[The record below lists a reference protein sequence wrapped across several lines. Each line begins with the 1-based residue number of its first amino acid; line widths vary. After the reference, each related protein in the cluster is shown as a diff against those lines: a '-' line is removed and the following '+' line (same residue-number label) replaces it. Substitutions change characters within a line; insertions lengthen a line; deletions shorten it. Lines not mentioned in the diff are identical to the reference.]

1 MIGIIRHFYVICIMS
16 LGIIVFHAQPTF
28 AQKSQKN
35 QTTQEVVKSDSEQKN
50 AADYFIS
57 QKLEK
62 ARQKYLKALTAIE
75 NDDTLSIPRLFE
87 DAVQAL
93 NSLASY
99 PGIESNDD
107 FADLAQSIIDDYE
120 SYVQI
125 IDSLPE
131 SSSAFMLRNKIYQ
144 EVEEIDPNSP
154 AMSTLQFASSR
165 VSGAP
170 GIPGMTI
177 PLEINEY
184 VQKNIT
190 FLSQDKGRK
199 FFKKWIERSS
209 RWFPM
214 LKRIAKEE
222 DMPEEIIHLS
232 MIESALNP
240 NAVSWAKAVGMW
252 QFMQAAASDYG
263 LKMTPWVDE
272 RRDPEKS
279 TRAAMRYLKWLY
291 NEFGDWHLALAAYN
305 SGPNGPVRRGIARL
319 QKDAPTFWD
328 IREYLPKETKNYVP
342 LFIAT
347 SIICLNQEQYGFTKD
362 ELSFEPEYVY
372 ETYPIEG
379 SISLK
384 TLAKCLNEPI
394 ETLKSLNPE
403 LVGVTT
409 PPDSDKPYT
418 LKLPIGSKDL
428 FAANFSKLT
437 EEELNPWVIHTV
449 DKGETVS
456 SIAGQ
461 YAVNAQDIIGSNKL
475 PSGNKVK
482 KGMTLRIPREALGT
496 ASFAKAS
503 KDSISDSAPIL
514 SQNNAIAKSTNVD
527 VKQSQTVN
535 VNAPIQSNATSLTTS
550 SVASSET
557 VRNQE
562 APVQS
567 KSVETPIA
575 SGIVTKTVE
584 TAKTENMIASN
595 QSSNSPIASQ
605 SLVSTQQS
613 TSRIASNTPAKEN
626 VDSKVQNI
634 ESNQKKS
641 ARNHVKH
648 TVKSGETLYSLAQR
662 YGVRMTDL
670 RNWNG
675 IAFDANQLNE
685 GQELIVSSTASP
697 KLVYIQSEK
706 NREQTSTVKRGGKH
720 TVKKGETLA
729 QIADDYGVDLE
740 SLREANKIKKSGT
753 VLYGTVLR
761 IPNQKYADERATRAT
776 TKRRASG
783 STLKVHSL
791 KKGET
796 LSKIAALY
804 NVSERDL
811 RSWNPGIKA
820 HKIVRGQKIKLYS
833 KVTGKGSAS
842 DSRSKS
848 ASKLPKQYKVRKG
861 DSMKSIAS
869 KFGISVSQLKKK
881 NKKAANGDLKSGQT
895 LRLQ

>member
-1 MIGIIRHFYVICIMS
+1 MI
-16 LGIIVFHAQPTF
+16 LFHAPPVL
-28 AQKSQKN
+28 AQKSQ
-35 QTTQEVVKSDSEQKN
+35 QSQSTQQVLKSEGDQKN
-50 AADYFIS
+50 AADFVIS

-199 FFKKWIERSS
+199 FFKRWIERSS

-263 LKMTPWVDE
+263 LKMTSWVDE

-305 SGPNGPVRRGIARL
+305 SGPNGPVRRGVARI

-362 ELSFEPEYVY
+362 DLVFEPEYSY

-384 TLAKCLNEPI
+384 TLAKCLNEPV
-394 ETLKSLNPE
+394 ENLKNLNPE
-403 LVGVTT
+403 LVGLTT
-409 PPDSDKPYT
+409 PPDSDKPYD
-418 LKLPIGSKDL
+418 LKLPIGSKEI
-428 FAANFSKLT
+428 FAANFSKLS
-437 EEELNPWVIHTV
+437 EEELNPWVIHAV

-475 PSGNKVK
+475 PSGNKLK
-482 KGMTLRIPREALGT
+482 KGMSLRIPREALGT
-496 ASFAKAS
+496 ATIAKV
-503 KDSISDSAPIL
+503 KNDSIIESNPVAIQNNQTQTPLIANNNKPKDTILEQSQKKETSIRSNPNPVISSPVIAEKQTLIQSQPIESQVPSANSNAKVYSNA
-514 SQNNAIAKSTNVD
+514 SQNV
-527 VKQSQTVN
+527 
-535 VNAPIQSNATSLTTS
+535 
-550 SVASSET
+550 
-557 VRNQE
+557 
-562 APVQS
+562 
-567 KSVETPIA
+567 
-575 SGIVTKTVE
+575 
-584 TAKTENMIASN
+584 IASN
-595 QSSNSPIASQ
+595 QEVTTQIASKTDQ
-605 SLVSTQQS
+605 TKAEQ
-613 TSRIASNTPAKEN
+613 T
-626 VDSKVQNI
+626 
-634 ESNQKKS
+634 QKKS
-641 ARNHVKH
+641 GRAHVMH

-675 IAFDANQLNE
+675 ITFDANQLSE

-706 NREQTSTVKRGGKH
+706 NRDNSPSLKRGGKH

-729 QIADDYGVDLE
+729 QIADDYGVELE
-740 SLREANKIKKSGT
+740 SLRQENKIKRSGS
-753 VLYGTVLR
+753 VQYGTVLR
-761 IPNQKYADERATRAT
+761 IPNQKYADERATRAVS
-776 TKRRASG
+776 KRRASG

-796 LSKIAALY
+796 LSKIAAMY

-820 HKIVRGQKIKLYS
+820 NKIVRGQKIKLYA
-833 KVTGKGSAS
+833 KVTGKGSSS

-848 ASKLPKQYKVRKG
+848 SSKLPKQYKVRKG
-861 DSMKSIAS
+861 DSMKSIAN

-881 NKKAANGDLKSGQT
+881 NKKAGEGKLKAGQS

>member
-1 MIGIIRHFYVICIMS
+1 MVGIIKHIYGLCILS
-16 LGIIVFHAQPTF
+16 LCMILFHAPPVL
-28 AQKSQKN
+28 AQKSQ
-35 QTTQEVVKSDSEQKN
+35 QTQSTQQVLKSEGDQKN
-50 AADYFIS
+50 AADFVIS

-199 FFKKWIERSS
+199 FFKRWIERSS

-263 LKMTPWVDE
+263 LKMTSWVDE

-305 SGPNGPVRRGIARL
+305 SGPNGPVRRGVARI

-347 SIICLNQEQYGFTKD
+347 SIICLNQEQYGFPKD
-362 ELSFEPEYVY
+362 DLAFEPEYSY

-384 TLAKCLNEPI
+384 TLAKCLNEPV
-394 ETLKSLNPE
+394 ENLKNLNPE
-403 LVGVTT
+403 LVGLTT
-409 PPDSDKPYT
+409 PPDSDKPYD
-418 LKLPIGSKDL
+418 LKLPIGSKEI
-428 FAANFSKLT
+428 FAANFSKLS
-437 EEELNPWVIHTV
+437 EEELNPWVIHAV

-475 PSGNKVK
+475 PSGNKLK
-482 KGMTLRIPREALGT
+482 KGMSLRIPREALGT
-496 ASFAKAS
+496 ATIAKV
-503 KDSISDSAPIL
+503 KNDSIIESNPVAIQNNQTQTPLIANNNKPKDTILEQSQKKETSIRSNPNPVISSPVIAEKQTLIQSQPIESQVPSANSNAKVYSNA
-514 SQNNAIAKSTNVD
+514 SQNV
-527 VKQSQTVN
+527 
-535 VNAPIQSNATSLTTS
+535 
-550 SVASSET
+550 
-557 VRNQE
+557 
-562 APVQS
+562 
-567 KSVETPIA
+567 
-575 SGIVTKTVE
+575 
-584 TAKTENMIASN
+584 IASN
-595 QSSNSPIASQ
+595 QEVTTQIASKTDQ
-605 SLVSTQQS
+605 TKAEQ
-613 TSRIASNTPAKEN
+613 T
-626 VDSKVQNI
+626 
-634 ESNQKKS
+634 QKKS
-641 ARNHVKH
+641 GRAHVMH

-675 IAFDANQLNE
+675 ITFDANQLSE

-706 NREQTSTVKRGGKH
+706 NRDNSPSLKRGGKH

-729 QIADDYGVDLE
+729 QIADDYGVELE
-740 SLREANKIKKSGT
+740 SLRQENKIKRSGS
-753 VLYGTVLR
+753 VQYGTVLR
-761 IPNQKYADERATRAT
+761 IPNQKYADERATRAVS
-776 TKRRASG
+776 KRRASG

-796 LSKIAALY
+796 LSKIAAMY

-820 HKIVRGQKIKLYS
+820 NKIVRGQKIKLYA
-833 KVTGKGSAS
+833 KVTGKGSSS

-848 ASKLPKQYKVRKG
+848 SSKLPKQYKVRKG
-861 DSMKSIAS
+861 DSMKSIAN

-881 NKKAANGDLKSGQT
+881 NKKAGEGKLKAGQS

>member
-1 MIGIIRHFYVICIMS
+1 MVGIIKHIYGLCILS
-16 LGIIVFHAQPTF
+16 LCMILFHAPPVL
-28 AQKSQKN
+28 AQKSQ
-35 QTTQEVVKSDSEQKN
+35 QSQSTQQVLKSEGDQKN
-50 AADYFIS
+50 AADFVIS

-144 EVEEIDPNSP
+144 EVEEIDPYSP

-199 FFKKWIERSS
+199 FFKRWIERSS

-263 LKMTPWVDE
+263 LKMTSWVDE

-305 SGPNGPVRRGIARL
+305 SGPNGPVRRGVARI

-362 ELSFEPEYVY
+362 DLVFEPEYSY

-384 TLAKCLNEPI
+384 TLAKCLNEPV
-394 ETLKSLNPE
+394 ENLKNLNPE
-403 LVGVTT
+403 LVGLTT
-409 PPDSDKPYT
+409 PPDSDKPYD
-418 LKLPIGSKDL
+418 LKLPIGSKEI
-428 FAANFSKLT
+428 FAANFSKLS
-437 EEELNPWVIHTV
+437 EEELNPWVIHAV

-475 PSGNKVK
+475 PSGNKLK
-482 KGMTLRIPREALGT
+482 KGMSLRIPREALGT
-496 ASFAKAS
+496 ATIAKV
-503 KDSISDSAPIL
+503 KNDSIIESNPVAIQNNQTQTPLIANNNKPKDTILEQSQKKETSIRSNPNPVISSPVIAEKQTLIQSQPIESQVPSANSNAKVYSNA
-514 SQNNAIAKSTNVD
+514 SQNV
-527 VKQSQTVN
+527 
-535 VNAPIQSNATSLTTS
+535 
-550 SVASSET
+550 
-557 VRNQE
+557 
-562 APVQS
+562 
-567 KSVETPIA
+567 
-575 SGIVTKTVE
+575 
-584 TAKTENMIASN
+584 IASN
-595 QSSNSPIASQ
+595 QEVTTQIASKTDQ
-605 SLVSTQQS
+605 TKAEQ
-613 TSRIASNTPAKEN
+613 T
-626 VDSKVQNI
+626 
-634 ESNQKKS
+634 QKKS
-641 ARNHVKH
+641 GRAHVMH

-675 IAFDANQLNE
+675 ITFDANQLSE

-706 NREQTSTVKRGGKH
+706 NRDNSPSLKRGGKH

-729 QIADDYGVDLE
+729 QIADDYGVELE
-740 SLREANKIKKSGT
+740 SLRQENKIKRSGS
-753 VLYGTVLR
+753 VQYGTVLR
-761 IPNQKYADERATRAT
+761 IPNQKYADERATRAVS
-776 TKRRASG
+776 KRRASG

-796 LSKIAALY
+796 LSKIAAMY

-820 HKIVRGQKIKLYS
+820 NKIVRGQKIKLYA
-833 KVTGKGSAS
+833 KVTGKGSSS

-848 ASKLPKQYKVRKG
+848 SSKLPKQYKVRKG
-861 DSMKSIAS
+861 DSMKSIAN

-881 NKKAANGDLKSGQT
+881 NKKAGEGKLKAGQS

>member
-1 MIGIIRHFYVICIMS
+1 M
-16 LGIIVFHAQPTF
+16 LFHAPPTF
-28 AQKSQKN
+28 AQKSQKS
-35 QTTQEVVKSDSEQKN
+35 QPAQITSTEQDQKN
-50 AADYFIS
+50 AADFIIS

-170 GIPGMTI
+170 GIPGMSI
-177 PLEINEY
+177 PLDINEH

-199 FFKKWIERSS
+199 FFKRWIEKSS
-209 RWFPM
+209 RWFPL

-222 DMPEEIIHLS
+222 DMPEEIVHLS

-263 LKMTPWVDE
+263 LAMTNWIDE

-305 SGPNGPVRRGIARL
+305 SGPNGPVKRGIARL

-347 SIICLNQEQYGFTKD
+347 SIICLNQEQYGFAKD
-362 ELSFEPEYVY
+362 ELSFEPEYAY

-394 ETLKSLNPE
+394 ENLKNLNPE
-403 LVGVTT
+403 LIGLTT
-409 PPDSDKPYT
+409 PPDSDKPYE
-418 LKLPIGSKDL
+418 LKLPIGSRDL
-428 FAANFSKLT
+428 FAANYAKLS
-437 EEELNPWVIHTV
+437 EEERNPWVIHTV

-456 SIAGQ
+456 SIANQ
-461 YAVNAQDIIGSNKL
+461 YAVNTQDIIGSNKL

-496 ASFAKAS
+496 MIAAKVS
-503 KDSISDSAPIL
+503 KDSIIETIPNTNIGVIASKQSNIESETTIAVKKETPIQA
-514 SQNNAIAKSTNVD
+514 STPQVQASNPMTAATPVIEQQIPAQSKPNVDKENIAIAETKIEIST
-527 VKQSQTVN
+527 KQSNIAAEQIPSAQN
-535 VNAPIQSNATSLTTS
+535 FQSLTTKESTESVS
-550 SVASSET
+550 S
-557 VRNQE
+557 
-562 APVQS
+562 
-567 KSVETPIA
+567 
-575 SGIVTKTVE
+575 
-584 TAKTENMIASN
+584 
-595 QSSNSPIASQ
+595 
-605 SLVSTQQS
+605 
-613 TSRIASNTPAKEN
+613 
-626 VDSKVQNI
+626 
-634 ESNQKKS
+634 QKKS
-641 ARNHVKH
+641 GRAHVKH
-648 TVKSGETLYSLAQR
+648 IVQSGETLYSLAQR

-675 IAFDANQLNE
+675 IAFDANQLSA

-706 NREQTSTVKRGGKH
+706 NREKSSSLKRGNKH
-720 TVKKGETLA
+720 IVKKGETLA

-740 SLREANKIKKSGT
+740 SLRKANKIKKSGN
-753 VLYGTVLR
+753 VLYGTVLK
-761 IPNQKYADERATRAT
+761 IPNQTYADERATRAT
-776 TKRRASG
+776 TKRRAAG

-796 LSKIAALY
+796 LSKIAAIY
-804 NVSERDL
+804 NVSEKDL

-820 HKIVRGQKIKLYS
+820 NKIVRGQKIKLYA
-833 KVTGKGSAS
+833 KVTGKGSS
-842 DSRSKS
+842 SESRSKS
-848 ASKLPKQYKVRKG
+848 SSRLPKQYKVRKG
-861 DSMKSIAS
+861 DSMKSIAN
-869 KFGISVSQLKKK
+869 KFGISITQLKKK
-881 NKKAANGDLKSGQT
+881 NKKAAEGKLKVGQS

>member
-1 MIGIIRHFYVICIMS
+1 MI
-16 LGIIVFHAQPTF
+16 LFHAPPVL
-28 AQKSQKN
+28 AQKSQ
-35 QTTQEVVKSDSEQKN
+35 QSQSTQQVLKSEGDQKN
-50 AADYFIS
+50 AADFVIS

-199 FFKKWIERSS
+199 FFKRWIERSS

-263 LKMTPWVDE
+263 LKMTSWVDE

-305 SGPNGPVRRGIARL
+305 SGPNGPVRRGVARI

-347 SIICLNQEQYGFTKD
+347 SIICLNQEQYGFTKVD
-362 ELSFEPEYVY
+362 LAFEPEYSY

-384 TLAKCLNEPI
+384 TLAKCLNEPV
-394 ETLKSLNPE
+394 ENLKNLNPE
-403 LVGVTT
+403 LVGLTT
-409 PPDSDKPYT
+409 PPDSDKPYD
-418 LKLPIGSKDL
+418 LKLPIGSKEI
-428 FAANFSKLT
+428 FAANFSKLS
-437 EEELNPWVIHTV
+437 EEELNPWVIHAV

-475 PSGNKVK
+475 PSGNKLK
-482 KGMTLRIPREALGT
+482 KGMSLRIPREALGT
-496 ASFAKAS
+496 ATIAKV
-503 KDSISDSAPIL
+503 KNDSIIESNPVAIQNNQTQTPLIANNNKPKDTILEQSQKKETSIRSNPNPVISAPVIAEKQTL
-514 SQNNAIAKSTNVD
+514 IQSQPIESQVPSANSNAKVYSNASQNV
-527 VKQSQTVN
+527 
-535 VNAPIQSNATSLTTS
+535 
-550 SVASSET
+550 
-557 VRNQE
+557 
-562 APVQS
+562 
-567 KSVETPIA
+567 
-575 SGIVTKTVE
+575 
-584 TAKTENMIASN
+584 IASN
-595 QSSNSPIASQ
+595 QEVTTQIASKTDQ
-605 SLVSTQQS
+605 TKAEQ
-613 TSRIASNTPAKEN
+613 T
-626 VDSKVQNI
+626 
-634 ESNQKKS
+634 QKKS
-641 ARNHVKH
+641 GRAHVMH

-675 IAFDANQLNE
+675 ITFDANQLSE

-706 NREQTSTVKRGGKH
+706 NRDNSPSLKRGGKH

-729 QIADDYGVDLE
+729 QIADDYGVELE
-740 SLREANKIKKSGT
+740 SLRQENKIKRSGS
-753 VLYGTVLR
+753 VQYGTVLR
-761 IPNQKYADERATRAT
+761 IPNQKYADERATRAVS
-776 TKRRASG
+776 KRRASG

-796 LSKIAALY
+796 LSKIAAMY

-820 HKIVRGQKIKLYS
+820 NKIVRGQKIKLYA
-833 KVTGKGSAS
+833 KVTGKGSSS

-848 ASKLPKQYKVRKG
+848 SSKLPKQYKVRKG
-861 DSMKSIAS
+861 DSMKSIAN

-881 NKKAANGDLKSGQT
+881 NKKAGEGKLKAGQS

>member
-1 MIGIIRHFYVICIMS
+1 MIGIIRHFYGICIVS
-16 LGIIVFHAQPTF
+16 LGIIVFHVQPTF
-28 AQKSQKN
+28 AQKSQKS
-35 QTTQEVVKSDSEQKN
+35 QTTQTAVQSDSDQKN
-50 AADYFIS
+50 AADYFIA

-177 PLEINEY
+177 PLEINEH

-263 LKMTPWVDE
+263 LKMTSWIDE

-362 ELSFEPEYVY
+362 ELNFEPEYVY

-403 LVGVTT
+403 LVGLTT

-418 LKLPIGSKDL
+418 LKLPIGSKEL
-428 FAANFSKLT
+428 FASNFSKLT

-456 SIAGQ
+456 SIAEQ
-461 YAVNAQDIIGSNKL
+461 YAVNSQDIIGSNKL

-496 ASFAKAS
+496 ASIAKVS
-503 KDSISDSAPIL
+503 KDTISESAPIL
-514 SQNNAIAKSTNVD
+514 SQNTGIAKSPNAD
-527 VKQSQTVN
+527 VKQSQTISST
-535 VNAPIQSNATSLTTS
+535 APIQSNVNALTS
-550 SVASSET
+550 SQNIREKVIP
-557 VRNQE
+557 
-562 APVQS
+562 APQ
-567 KSVETPIA
+567 KQTENPIA
-575 SGIVTKTVE
+575 SAIVTKEPEKSQNV
-584 TAKTENMIASN
+584 IASN
-595 QSSNSPIASQ
+595 QSPANQEAKPA
-605 SLVSTQQS
+605 QQS
-613 TSRIASNTPAKEN
+613 NTQIASNIQAN
-626 VDSKVQNI
+626 DNLDSQIQNNAL
-634 ESNQKKS
+634 NQKKN
-641 ARNHVKH
+641 ARNQVKH

-675 IAFDANQLNE
+675 ISFDANQLTE

-697 KLVYIQSEK
+697 KLVYIQAEK
-706 NREQTSTVKRGGKH
+706 HRDQTPTLKRGGKH
-720 TVKKGETLA
+720 IVKKGETLA
-729 QIADDYGVDLE
+729 QIADDYGIDLE
-740 SLREANKIKKSGT
+740 SLRDANKIKKAGS
-753 VLYGTVLR
+753 VQYGTVLK
-761 IPNQKYADERATRAT
+761 IPNQRYADERATRAN

-796 LSKIAALY
+796 LSKIAAMY
-804 NVSERDL
+804 NVSEREL

-833 KVTGKGSAS
+833 KVTGKGSAT

-848 ASKLPKQYKVRKG
+848 TSKLPKQYKVRKG

-881 NKKAANGDLKSGQT
+881 NKKAADGALKSGQT

>member
-1 MIGIIRHFYVICIMS
+1 MVGIIKHIYGLCILS
-16 LGIIVFHAQPTF
+16 LCMILFHAPPVL
-28 AQKSQKN
+28 AQKSQ
-35 QTTQEVVKSDSEQKN
+35 QTQSTQQVLKSEGDDKN
-50 AADYFIS
+50 AADFVIS

-199 FFKKWIERSS
+199 FFKRWIERSS

-263 LKMTPWVDE
+263 LKMTSWVDE

-305 SGPNGPVRRGIARL
+305 SGPNGPVRRGVARI

-362 ELSFEPEYVY
+362 DLVFEPEYSY

-384 TLAKCLNEPI
+384 TLAKCLNEPV
-394 ETLKSLNPE
+394 ENLKNLNPE
-403 LVGVTT
+403 LVGLTT
-409 PPDSDKPYT
+409 PPDSDKPYD
-418 LKLPIGSKDL
+418 LKLPIGSKEI
-428 FAANFSKLT
+428 FAANFSKLS
-437 EEELNPWVIHTV
+437 EEELNPWVIHAV

-475 PSGNKVK
+475 PSGNKLK
-482 KGMTLRIPREALGT
+482 KGMSLRIPREALGT
-496 ASFAKAS
+496 ATIAKV
-503 KDSISDSAPIL
+503 KNDSIIESNPVAIQNNQTQTPLIANNNKPKDTILEQSQKKETSIRSNPNPVISAPVIAEKQTL
-514 SQNNAIAKSTNVD
+514 IQSQPIESQVPSANSNAKVYSNASQNV
-527 VKQSQTVN
+527 
-535 VNAPIQSNATSLTTS
+535 
-550 SVASSET
+550 
-557 VRNQE
+557 
-562 APVQS
+562 
-567 KSVETPIA
+567 
-575 SGIVTKTVE
+575 
-584 TAKTENMIASN
+584 IASN
-595 QSSNSPIASQ
+595 QEVTTQIASKTDQ
-605 SLVSTQQS
+605 TKAEQ
-613 TSRIASNTPAKEN
+613 T
-626 VDSKVQNI
+626 
-634 ESNQKKS
+634 QKKS
-641 ARNHVKH
+641 GRAHVMH

-675 IAFDANQLNE
+675 ITFDANQLSE

-706 NREQTSTVKRGGKH
+706 NRDNSPSLKRGGKH

-729 QIADDYGVDLE
+729 QIADDYGVELE
-740 SLREANKIKKSGT
+740 SLRQENKIKRSGS
-753 VLYGTVLR
+753 VQYGTVLR
-761 IPNQKYADERATRAT
+761 IPNQKYADERATRAVS
-776 TKRRASG
+776 KRRASG

-796 LSKIAALY
+796 LSKIAAMY

-820 HKIVRGQKIKLYS
+820 NKIVRGQKIKLYA
-833 KVTGKGSAS
+833 KVTGKGSSS

-848 ASKLPKQYKVRKG
+848 SSKLPKQYKVRKG
-861 DSMKSIAS
+861 DSMKSIAN

-881 NKKAANGDLKSGQT
+881 NKKAGEGKLKAGQS

>member
-1 MIGIIRHFYVICIMS
+1 MVGIIKHIYGLCILS
-16 LGIIVFHAQPTF
+16 LCMILFHAPPVL
-28 AQKSQKN
+28 AQKSQ
-35 QTTQEVVKSDSEQKN
+35 QSQSTQQVLKSEGDQKN
-50 AADYFIS
+50 AADFVIS

-199 FFKKWIERSS
+199 FFKRWIERSS

-263 LKMTPWVDE
+263 LKMTSWVDE

-305 SGPNGPVRRGIARL
+305 SGPNGPVRRGVARI

-362 ELSFEPEYVY
+362 DLVFEPEYSY

-384 TLAKCLNEPI
+384 TLAKCLNEPV
-394 ETLKSLNPE
+394 ENLKNLNPE
-403 LVGVTT
+403 LVGLTT
-409 PPDSDKPYT
+409 PPDSDKPYD
-418 LKLPIGSKDL
+418 LKLPIGSKEI
-428 FAANFSKLT
+428 FAANFSKLS
-437 EEELNPWVIHTV
+437 EEELNPWVIHAV

-475 PSGNKVK
+475 PSGNKLK
-482 KGMTLRIPREALGT
+482 KGMSLRIPREALGT
-496 ASFAKAS
+496 ATIAKV
-503 KDSISDSAPIL
+503 KNDSIIESNPVAIQNNQTQTPLIANNNKPKDTILEQSQKKETSIRSNPNPVISAPVIAEKQTL
-514 SQNNAIAKSTNVD
+514 IQSQPIESQVPSANSNAKVYSNASQNV
-527 VKQSQTVN
+527 
-535 VNAPIQSNATSLTTS
+535 
-550 SVASSET
+550 
-557 VRNQE
+557 
-562 APVQS
+562 
-567 KSVETPIA
+567 
-575 SGIVTKTVE
+575 
-584 TAKTENMIASN
+584 IASN
-595 QSSNSPIASQ
+595 QEVTTQIASKTDQ
-605 SLVSTQQS
+605 TKAEQ
-613 TSRIASNTPAKEN
+613 T
-626 VDSKVQNI
+626 
-634 ESNQKKS
+634 QKKS
-641 ARNHVKH
+641 GRAHVMH

-675 IAFDANQLNE
+675 ITFDANQLSE

-706 NREQTSTVKRGGKH
+706 NRDNSPSLKRGGKH

-729 QIADDYGVDLE
+729 QIADDYGVELE
-740 SLREANKIKKSGT
+740 SLRQENKIKRSGS
-753 VLYGTVLR
+753 VQYGTVLR
-761 IPNQKYADERATRAT
+761 IPNQKYADERATRAVS
-776 TKRRASG
+776 KRRASG

-796 LSKIAALY
+796 LSKIAAMY

-820 HKIVRGQKIKLYS
+820 NKIVRGQKIKLYA
-833 KVTGKGSAS
+833 KVTGKGSSS

-848 ASKLPKQYKVRKG
+848 SSKLPKQYKVRKG
-861 DSMKSIAS
+861 DSMKSIAN

-881 NKKAANGDLKSGQT
+881 NKKAGEGKLKAGQS

>member
-1 MIGIIRHFYVICIMS
+1 MVGIIKHIYGLCILS
-16 LGIIVFHAQPTF
+16 LCMILFHAPPVL
-28 AQKSQKN
+28 AQKSQ
-35 QTTQEVVKSDSEQKN
+35 QSQSTQQVLKSEGDQKN
-50 AADYFIS
+50 AADFVIS

-199 FFKKWIERSS
+199 FFKRWIERSS

-263 LKMTPWVDE
+263 LKMTSWVDE

-305 SGPNGPVRRGIARL
+305 SGPNGPVRRGVARI

-362 ELSFEPEYVY
+362 DLVFEPEYSY

-384 TLAKCLNEPI
+384 TLAKCLNEPV
-394 ETLKSLNPE
+394 ENLKNLNPE
-403 LVGVTT
+403 LVGLTT
-409 PPDSDKPYT
+409 PPDSDKPYD
-418 LKLPIGSKDL
+418 LKLPIGSKEI
-428 FAANFSKLT
+428 FAANFSKLS
-437 EEELNPWVIHTV
+437 EEELNPWVIHAV

-475 PSGNKVK
+475 PSGNKLK
-482 KGMTLRIPREALGT
+482 KGMSLRIPREALGT
-496 ASFAKAS
+496 ATIAKV
-503 KDSISDSAPIL
+503 KNDSIIESNPVAIQNNQTQTPLIANNNKPKDTILEQSQKKETSIRSNPNPVISSPVIAEKQTLIQSQPIESQVPSANSNAKVYSNA
-514 SQNNAIAKSTNVD
+514 SQNV
-527 VKQSQTVN
+527 
-535 VNAPIQSNATSLTTS
+535 
-550 SVASSET
+550 
-557 VRNQE
+557 
-562 APVQS
+562 
-567 KSVETPIA
+567 
-575 SGIVTKTVE
+575 
-584 TAKTENMIASN
+584 IASN
-595 QSSNSPIASQ
+595 QEVTTQIASKTDQ
-605 SLVSTQQS
+605 TKAEQ
-613 TSRIASNTPAKEN
+613 T
-626 VDSKVQNI
+626 
-634 ESNQKKS
+634 QKKS
-641 ARNHVKH
+641 GRAHVMH

-675 IAFDANQLNE
+675 ITFDANQLSE

-706 NREQTSTVKRGGKH
+706 NRDNSPSLKRGGKH

-729 QIADDYGVDLE
+729 QIADDYGVELE
-740 SLREANKIKKSGT
+740 SLRQENKIKRSGS
-753 VLYGTVLR
+753 VQYGTVLR
-761 IPNQKYADERATRAT
+761 IPNQKYADERATRAVS
-776 TKRRASG
+776 KRRASG

-796 LSKIAALY
+796 LSKIAAMY

-820 HKIVRGQKIKLYS
+820 NKIVRGQKIKLYA
-833 KVTGKGSAS
+833 KVTGKGSSS

-848 ASKLPKQYKVRKG
+848 SSKLPKQYKVRKG
-861 DSMKSIAS
+861 DSMKSIAN

-881 NKKAANGDLKSGQT
+881 NKKAGEGKLKAGQS

>member
-1 MIGIIRHFYVICIMS
+1 MIGIIRSINGLCILSIGMM
-16 LGIIVFHAQPTF
+16 LFHAPPML
-28 AQKSQKN
+28 AQKSQQ
-35 QTTQEVVKSDSEQKN
+35 QTTQQVIKSDGDQKN
-50 AADYFIS
+50 AADYVIS

-144 EVEEIDPNSP
+144 EVEDIDPNSP
-154 AMSTLQFASSR
+154 TMSTLQFASTR

-177 PLEINEY
+177 PLEINEH

-190 FLSQDKGRK
+190 FLTQDKGRK
-199 FFKKWIERSS
+199 FFKKWLERST

-263 LKMTPWVDE
+263 LKMTSWVDE

-305 SGPNGPVRRGIARL
+305 SGPNGPVRRGIARI

-362 ELSFEPEYVY
+362 EMAYEPEYGY

-384 TLAKCLNEPI
+384 TLAKCLNEPV
-394 ETLKSLNPE
+394 ENLKNLNSE
-403 LVGVTT
+403 LVGITT
-409 PPDSDKPYT
+409 PPDSDKPYE
-418 LKLPIGSKDL
+418 LKLPIGSKEV
-428 FAANFSKLT
+428 FSNNFSKLT
-437 EEELNPWVIHTV
+437 EEELNPWVIHSV
-449 DKGETVS
+449 DKGETVA

-461 YAVNAQDIIGSNKL
+461 YAVNTQDIIGSNKL
-475 PSGNKVK
+475 PSGNKLK

-496 ASFAKAS
+496 VSIAKVTRDSIIDAVPTSTQATPSQGLIAS
-503 KDSISDSAPIL
+503 KP
-514 SQNNAIAKSTNVD
+514 QSTD
-527 VKQSQTVN
+527 TIIEQSRKT
-535 VNAPIQSNATSLTTS
+535 
-550 SVASSET
+550 
-557 VRNQE
+557 
-562 APVQS
+562 
-567 KSVETPIA
+567 ETPIRSNPNPPITTPIVAEQQVRIPSQTSTSIPEEKIERNA
-575 SGIVTKTVE
+575 SQNT
-584 TAKTENMIASN
+584 IASN
-595 QSSNSPIASQ
+595 QGIISQ
-605 SLVSTQQS
+605 
-613 TSRIASNTPAKEN
+613 IP
-626 VDSKVQNI
+626 SKT
-634 ESNQKKS
+634 ESNQLDQVQKKS
-641 ARNHVKH
+641 GRTHVKH
-648 TVKSGETLYSLAQR
+648 VVQAGETLYSLAQR

-675 IAFDANQLNE
+675 IAFDANQLSE

-706 NREQTSTVKRGGKH
+706 NRDNSSILKRGGKH

-740 SLREANKIKKSGT
+740 SLRKENKIKKSGS
-753 VLYGTVLR
+753 VQYGTVLR
-761 IPNQKYADERATRAT
+761 IPNQSYADERATRAVS
-776 TKRRASG
+776 KRRASG

-796 LSKIAALY
+796 LSKIAAMY

-820 HKIVRGQKIKLYS
+820 NKIVRGQKIKLYA
-833 KVTGKGSAS
+833 KVTGKGSSS
-842 DSRSKS
+842 DTRSKS
-848 ASKLPKQYKVRKG
+848 SSKLPKQYKVRKG
-861 DSMKSIAS
+861 DSMKSIAN

-881 NKKAANGDLKSGQT
+881 NKKAGDGKLKSGQT

>member
-1 MIGIIRHFYVICIMS
+1 MVGIIKHIYGLCILS
-16 LGIIVFHAQPTF
+16 LCMMLFHAPPIL
-28 AQKSQKN
+28 AQKSQPSQSTK
-35 QTTQEVVKSDSEQKN
+35 QVLKSEGDQKN
-50 AADYFIS
+50 TADLVIF

-170 GIPGMTI
+170 GIPGLTI

-199 FFKKWIERSS
+199 FFKRWIERSS

-214 LKRIAKEE
+214 LKRIAQEE

-263 LKMTPWVDE
+263 LKMTSWVDE

-347 SIICLNQEQYGFTKD
+347 SIICLNQEQYGFAKD
-362 ELSFEPEYVY
+362 ELTFEPEYSY
-372 ETYPIEG
+372 ETFPIDG
-379 SISLK
+379 SVSLK
-384 TLAKCLNEPI
+384 TLAKCLNEPV
-394 ETLKSLNPE
+394 ENLKNLNPE
-403 LVGVTT
+403 LVGLTT
-409 PPDSDKPYT
+409 PPDSDKPYD
-418 LKLPIGSKDL
+418 LKLPIGSKEI
-428 FAANFSKLT
+428 FVTNFSKLT
-437 EEELNPWVIHTV
+437 QEELNPWVIHSV
-449 DKGETVS
+449 EKGETIS

-461 YAVNAQDIIGSNKL
+461 YAVNTQDIIGSNKL
-475 PSGNKVK
+475 PSGNTVK
-482 KGMTLRIPREALGT
+482 KGMSLRIPREALGT
-496 ASFAKAS
+496 ASIAKV
-503 KDSISDSAPIL
+503 KNDSIIESNPVASNNNTTQSPVIVSNNQLKDTILEQSPKKETSIKSNPNPIVSAPV
-514 SQNNAIAKSTNVD
+514 IAEKQTVI
-527 VKQSQTVN
+527 QSQ
-535 VNAPIQSNATSLTTS
+535 
-550 SVASSET
+550 
-557 VRNQE
+557 
-562 APVQS
+562 
-567 KSVETPIA
+567 PIA
-575 SGIVTKTVE
+575 SQVPSVTSN
-584 TAKTENMIASN
+584 AKVDNNASQHVIASN
-595 QSSNSPIASQ
+595 QVGTQIASKADQ
-605 SLVSTQQS
+605 TQAEQ
-613 TSRIASNTPAKEN
+613 IQKNTIRA
-626 VDSKVQNI
+626 
-634 ESNQKKS
+634 
-641 ARNHVKH
+641 HVKH
-648 TVKSGETLYSLAQR
+648 IVKSGETLYSLAQR

-675 IAFDANQLNE
+675 ISFDANQLSE

-706 NREQTSTVKRGGKH
+706 NRDNSLSLKRGGKH

-729 QIADDYGVDLE
+729 QIADDYGVELE
-740 SLREANKIKKSGT
+740 SLRKENNMKKSGT
-753 VLYGTVLR
+753 VQYGTVLR
-761 IPNQKYADERATRAT
+761 IPSQKYTDERATRAVS
-776 TKRRASG
+776 KRRASG
-783 STLKVHSL
+783 SSLKVHSL

-796 LSKIAALY
+796 LSKIAAMY

-820 HKIVRGQKIKLYS
+820 NKIVRGQKIKLYA
-833 KVTGKGSAS
+833 KVTGKGSSS

-848 ASKLPKQYKVRKG
+848 SSKMPKQYKVRKG
-861 DSMKSIAS
+861 DSMKSIAR

-881 NKKAANGDLKSGQT
+881 NKKTGEGKLKAGQS

>member
-1 MIGIIRHFYVICIMS
+1 MI
-16 LGIIVFHAQPTF
+16 LFHAPPVL
-28 AQKSQKN
+28 AQKSQ
-35 QTTQEVVKSDSEQKN
+35 QSQSTQQVLKSEGDQKN
-50 AADYFIS
+50 AADFVIS

-199 FFKKWIERSS
+199 FFKRWIERSS

-263 LKMTPWVDE
+263 LKMTSWVDE

-305 SGPNGPVRRGIARL
+305 SGPNGPVRRGVARI

-362 ELSFEPEYVY
+362 DLVFEPEYSY

-384 TLAKCLNEPI
+384 TLAKCLNEPV
-394 ETLKSLNPE
+394 ENLKNLNPE
-403 LVGVTT
+403 LVGLTT
-409 PPDSDKPYT
+409 PPDSDKPYD
-418 LKLPIGSKDL
+418 LKLPIGSKEI
-428 FAANFSKLT
+428 FAANFSKLS
-437 EEELNPWVIHTV
+437 EEELNPWVIHAV

-475 PSGNKVK
+475 PSGNKLK
-482 KGMTLRIPREALGT
+482 KGMSLRIPREALGT
-496 ASFAKAS
+496 ATIAKV
-503 KDSISDSAPIL
+503 KNDSIIESNPVAIQNNQTQTPLIANNNKPKDTILEQSQKKETSIRSNPNPVISAPVIAEKQTL
-514 SQNNAIAKSTNVD
+514 IQSQPIESQVPSANSNAKVYSNASQNV
-527 VKQSQTVN
+527 
-535 VNAPIQSNATSLTTS
+535 
-550 SVASSET
+550 
-557 VRNQE
+557 
-562 APVQS
+562 
-567 KSVETPIA
+567 
-575 SGIVTKTVE
+575 
-584 TAKTENMIASN
+584 IASN
-595 QSSNSPIASQ
+595 QEVTTQIASKTDQ
-605 SLVSTQQS
+605 TKAEQ
-613 TSRIASNTPAKEN
+613 T
-626 VDSKVQNI
+626 
-634 ESNQKKS
+634 QKKS
-641 ARNHVKH
+641 GRAHVMH

-675 IAFDANQLNE
+675 ITFDANQLSE

-706 NREQTSTVKRGGKH
+706 NRDNSPSLKRGGKH

-729 QIADDYGVDLE
+729 QIADDYGVELE
-740 SLREANKIKKSGT
+740 SLRQENKIKRSGS
-753 VLYGTVLR
+753 VQYGTVLR
-761 IPNQKYADERATRAT
+761 IPNQKYADERATRAVS
-776 TKRRASG
+776 KRRASG

-796 LSKIAALY
+796 LSKIAAMY

-820 HKIVRGQKIKLYS
+820 NKIVRGQKIKLYA
-833 KVTGKGSAS
+833 KVTGKGSSS

-848 ASKLPKQYKVRKG
+848 SSKLPKQYKVRKG
-861 DSMKSIAS
+861 DSMKSIAN

-881 NKKAANGDLKSGQT
+881 NKKAGEGKLKAGQS

>member
-1 MIGIIRHFYVICIMS
+1 MVGIIKHIYGLCILS
-16 LGIIVFHAQPTF
+16 LCMILFHAPPVL
-28 AQKSQKN
+28 AQKSQ
-35 QTTQEVVKSDSEQKN
+35 QSQSTQQVLKSEGDQKN
-50 AADYFIS
+50 AADFVIS

-199 FFKKWIERSS
+199 FFKRWIERSS

-263 LKMTPWVDE
+263 LKMTSWVDE

-305 SGPNGPVRRGIARL
+305 SGPNGPVRRGVARI

-362 ELSFEPEYVY
+362 DLAFEPEYSY

-384 TLAKCLNEPI
+384 TLAKCLNEPV
-394 ETLKSLNPE
+394 ENLKNLNPE
-403 LVGVTT
+403 LVGLTT
-409 PPDSDKPYT
+409 PPDSDKPYD
-418 LKLPIGSKDL
+418 LKLPIGSKEI
-428 FAANFSKLT
+428 FAANFSKLS
-437 EEELNPWVIHTV
+437 EEELNPWVIHAV

-475 PSGNKVK
+475 PSGNKLK
-482 KGMTLRIPREALGT
+482 KGMSLRIPREALGT
-496 ASFAKAS
+496 ATIAKV
-503 KDSISDSAPIL
+503 KNDSIIESNPVAIQNNQTQTPLIASNNKPKDTILEQSQKKETSIRSNPNPVISAPVIAEKQTL
-514 SQNNAIAKSTNVD
+514 IQSQPIESQVPSANSNAKVYSNASQNV
-527 VKQSQTVN
+527 
-535 VNAPIQSNATSLTTS
+535 
-550 SVASSET
+550 
-557 VRNQE
+557 
-562 APVQS
+562 
-567 KSVETPIA
+567 
-575 SGIVTKTVE
+575 
-584 TAKTENMIASN
+584 IASN
-595 QSSNSPIASQ
+595 QEVTTQIASKTDQ
-605 SLVSTQQS
+605 TKAEQ
-613 TSRIASNTPAKEN
+613 T
-626 VDSKVQNI
+626 
-634 ESNQKKS
+634 QKKS
-641 ARNHVKH
+641 GRAHVMH

-675 IAFDANQLNE
+675 ITFDANQLSE

-706 NREQTSTVKRGGKH
+706 NRDNSPSLKRGGKH

-729 QIADDYGVDLE
+729 QIADDYGVELE
-740 SLREANKIKKSGT
+740 SLRQENKIKRSGS
-753 VLYGTVLR
+753 VQYGTVLR
-761 IPNQKYADERATRAT
+761 IPNQKYADERATRAVS
-776 TKRRASG
+776 KRRASG

-796 LSKIAALY
+796 LSKIAAMY

-820 HKIVRGQKIKLYS
+820 NKIVRGQKIKLYA
-833 KVTGKGSAS
+833 KVTGKGSSS

-848 ASKLPKQYKVRKG
+848 SSKLPKQYKVRKG
-861 DSMKSIAS
+861 DSMKSIAN

-881 NKKAANGDLKSGQT
+881 NKKAGEGKLKAGQS

>member
-1 MIGIIRHFYVICIMS
+1 MI
-16 LGIIVFHAQPTF
+16 LFHAPPVL
-28 AQKSQKN
+28 AQKSQ
-35 QTTQEVVKSDSEQKN
+35 QTQSTQQVLKSEGDDKN
-50 AADYFIS
+50 AADFVIS

-199 FFKKWIERSS
+199 FFKRWIERSS

-263 LKMTPWVDE
+263 LKMTSWVDE

-305 SGPNGPVRRGIARL
+305 SGPNGPVRRGVARI

-362 ELSFEPEYVY
+362 DLVFEPEYSY

-384 TLAKCLNEPI
+384 TLAKCLNEPV
-394 ETLKSLNPE
+394 ENLKNLNPE
-403 LVGVTT
+403 LVGLTT
-409 PPDSDKPYT
+409 PPDSDKPYD
-418 LKLPIGSKDL
+418 LKLPIGSKEI
-428 FAANFSKLT
+428 FAANFSKLS
-437 EEELNPWVIHTV
+437 EEELNPWVIHAV

-475 PSGNKVK
+475 PSGNKLK
-482 KGMTLRIPREALGT
+482 KGMSLRIPREALGT
-496 ASFAKAS
+496 ATIAKV
-503 KDSISDSAPIL
+503 KNDSIIESNPVAIQNNQTQTPLIANNNKPKDTILEQSQKKETSIRSNPNPVISSPVIAEKQTLIQSQPIESQVPSANSNAKVYSNA
-514 SQNNAIAKSTNVD
+514 SQNV
-527 VKQSQTVN
+527 
-535 VNAPIQSNATSLTTS
+535 
-550 SVASSET
+550 
-557 VRNQE
+557 
-562 APVQS
+562 
-567 KSVETPIA
+567 
-575 SGIVTKTVE
+575 
-584 TAKTENMIASN
+584 IASN
-595 QSSNSPIASQ
+595 QEVTTQIASKTDQ
-605 SLVSTQQS
+605 TKAEQ
-613 TSRIASNTPAKEN
+613 T
-626 VDSKVQNI
+626 
-634 ESNQKKS
+634 QKKS
-641 ARNHVKH
+641 GRAHVMH

-675 IAFDANQLNE
+675 ITFDANQLSE

-706 NREQTSTVKRGGKH
+706 NRDNSPSLKRGGKH

-729 QIADDYGVDLE
+729 QIADDYGVELE
-740 SLREANKIKKSGT
+740 SLRQENKIKRSGS
-753 VLYGTVLR
+753 VQYGTVLR
-761 IPNQKYADERATRAT
+761 IPNQKYADERATRAVS
-776 TKRRASG
+776 KRRASG

-796 LSKIAALY
+796 LSKIAAMY

-820 HKIVRGQKIKLYS
+820 NKIVRGQKIKLYA
-833 KVTGKGSAS
+833 KVTGKGSSS

-848 ASKLPKQYKVRKG
+848 SSKLPKQYKVRKG
-861 DSMKSIAS
+861 DSMKSIAN

-881 NKKAANGDLKSGQT
+881 NKKAGEGKLKAGQS